1 MMRRYLI
8 VANQTLGGDDV
19 LDVVR
24 TRQEAGPAEFWV
36 LVPATPVDHVPPS
49 IIPMP
54 VMGRMPTLPGSADEA
69 RRVAGDRLTTELT
82 RLRALGA
89 TVDGEVGAPDPLDAV
104 AHTLASRQFDEVIVL
119 TLPTHL
125 SRWLH
130 QDLPRRVE
138 HRFHVPVTHVAAA
151 E

>member
-1 MMRRYLI
+1 MRRYLI
-8 VANQTLGGDDV
+8 VANKTLGGDDL

-24 TRQEAGPAEFWV
+24 TRLEAGPAEFWV
-36 LVPATPVDHVPPS
+36 LVPATPVDHVAP

-54 VMGRMPTLPGSADEA
+54 VMGRAPTLPASPEES
-69 RRVAGDRLTTELT
+69 RRVAAERLQAELT

-89 TVDGEVGAPDPLDAV
+89 TVDGEVGPPDPLDAV
-104 AHTLASRQFDEVIVL
+104 AQTVASRQFDEVIVL

-130 QDLPRRVE
+130 QDLPSRVE
-138 HRFHVPVTHVAAA
+138 HRFHVPVTQVTTA

>member
-1 MMRRYLI
+1 MRRYLI
-8 VANQTLGGDDV
+8 VANQTLGGDDLLQAV
-19 LDVVR
+19 TSRL
-24 TRQEAGPAEFWV
+24 EAGAAEFWV
-36 LVPATPVDHVPPS
+36 LVPATPVDHVPEL

-54 VMGRMPTLPGSADEA
+54 VMGRAPTLPGSREEA
-69 RRVAGDRLTTELT
+69 RRVAEDKLQTELR

-89 TVDGEVGAPDPLDAV
+89 TVDGAVGPPDPLDAV
-104 AHTLASRQFDEVIVL
+104 GETLADQQFDEVIVL

-130 QDLPRRVE
+130 QDLPRRIE
-138 HRFHVPVTHVAAA
+138 HKFHVPVTHVATA

>member
-1 MMRRYLI
+1 MRRYLI
-8 VANQTLGGDDV
+8 VANQTLGGDD
-19 LDVVR
+19 LLQAVR
-24 TRQEAGPAEFWV
+24 TRLDAGPAEFWV
-36 LVPATPVDHVPPS
+36 LVPATPVEHVPPA

-54 VMGRMPTLPGSADEA
+54 VMGRAPTLPGSAQEG
-69 RRVAGDRLTTELT
+69 RRVAEEKLQAELQ
-82 RLRALGA
+82 RLRGLGA
-89 TVDGEVGAPDPLDAV
+89 TVDGEVGAPDPMDAV
-104 AHTLASRQFDEVIVL
+104 AATLAHREVDEVIVL

-138 HRFHVPVTHVAAA
+138 HRFHVPVTHVAAP